1 MENRCFLSE
10 KKDVFVKGIKRAGR
24 RFLLWKIKSECLEQI
39 ISVYGR
45 RNFFAA

>member
-1 MENRCFLSE
+1 MENRCFLSGN
-10 KKDVFVKGIKRAGR
+10 DVFVKGIKRAGR

-39 ISVYGR
+39 ISVYSR